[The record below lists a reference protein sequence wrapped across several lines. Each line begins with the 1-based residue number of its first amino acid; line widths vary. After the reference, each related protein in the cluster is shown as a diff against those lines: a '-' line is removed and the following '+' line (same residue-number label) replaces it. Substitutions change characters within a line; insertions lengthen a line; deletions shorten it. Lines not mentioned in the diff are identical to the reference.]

1 MKEIDTTYS
10 ITERRYLAYHARGD
24 TYSGNSLPM
33 MCKRDSLLATFF
45 ISERLLAGYKSE
57 FEDSL
62 HDVIAHYRL
71 RDLPENHA
79 LTFAEI
85 LTSNGCYEEAF
96 FFLLNTEWAFLDVDA
111 LLILTEAFLHADEAS

>member
-1 MKEIDTTYS
+1 MKEIDTIYS

-24 TYSGNSLPM
+24 TYSGNRLPM
-33 MCKRDSLLATFF
+33 MCKRDSLLAMFF

-57 FEDSL
+57 FEDFL
-62 HDVIAHYRL
+62 YDIIAHYKL
-71 RDLPENHA
+71 RELSDNHT

-85 LTSNGCYEEAF
+85 LTSSGCYEEAF
-96 FFLLNTEWAFLDVDA
+96 FFLLNTEWGLLDVDA